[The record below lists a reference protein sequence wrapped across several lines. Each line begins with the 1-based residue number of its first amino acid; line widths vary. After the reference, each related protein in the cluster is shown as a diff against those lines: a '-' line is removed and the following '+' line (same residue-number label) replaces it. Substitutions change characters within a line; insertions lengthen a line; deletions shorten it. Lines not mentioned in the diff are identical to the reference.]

1 MSTREYKVGLLRGY
15 GGGDCHLPSP
25 KAEGKEFRLNGF
37 VGDSDILRGD
47 LSNQLLV
54 PWMLERLIDDLA
66 GSNPDS
72 YLGNRTEGDDPA
84 PRVEAKYRGSGG
96 IKGTS
101 ELAETP
107 RLCPCP

>member
-1 MSTREYKVGLLRGY
+1 MRGCGD
-15 GGGDCHLPSP
+15 GGRYLPLP
-25 KAEGKEFRLNGF
+25 RDEGKEFRLNGF

-54 PWMLERLIDDLA
+54 PWMLERLVDDIA
-66 GSNPDS
+66 GSNIDS
-72 YLGNRTEGDDPA
+72 CLGDRIEGDDPA
-84 PRVEAKYRGSGG
+84 LCVEAKYRGSGG

-101 ELAETP
+101 EFAEAP